1 MFFVLKKINMKKI
14 FLIITLAFTFISCVK
29 KKVDFNP
36 IVNLPDEKI
45 VVLDMDLK
53 GVVNDGIVIPSEN
66 QTEDGMFV
74 FTFNAKAGQYYKI
87 FYQNESYKFDND
99 NPLNNENFYG
109 SWEDVNIGFKKVEE
123 SGLVTDA
130 FRIAGNPRDEKKYYG
145 ADLTKNNFNE
155 KAVNNVINAIRNT
168 PEWFESI
175 KVKAENN
182 GYDVDKQL
190 YLDALWIIND
200 NKNRGDVNNR
210 FKRNP
215 RVGEYS
221 FMLVLCDEQALNDI
235 PDYIK
240 NISLTDENGSY
251 VNPYVYFSNNRIKGV
266 KTIVADKRLKT
277 RAVITPEY
285 GVFLDEMQVKTDD
298 YTIDNSNPKC
308 SDSEEM
314 YSDALY
320 KQFLSHVSQQYTLR
334 NIPLIKDVV
343 SSEDSYTMQ
352 EYEEAKSKYDSSQL
366 QYNYPVVTD
375 CLGSTVKLNDDNS
388 ISLINPG
395 NDNLDDLHKEST
407 GVMTRVGFTYGKYRG
422 KIKFPVMLNEEN
434 IWNGLTYAFWL
445 IYQDEHPWNNRR
457 TSTAGGG
464 YIDKNDDS
472 ENPVRRHDY
481 HYSEIDIEI
490 VKASRYWPKY
500 YYLEEDTRLQE
511 EKPQLNDEIMY
522 CCTNWD
528 LATREPAMFA
538 SGISKIP
545 YKKKE
550 YEAMRWTDLYKALT
564 TKSPI
569 SNDVF
574 KEDYYYYEIEWRP
587 KEIIWRVGPSPDK
600 MVVVGYMND
609 EYTAIPNNQMLCI
622 VTQEYHYSEWWPPI
636 VFEQGLIPYNKND
649 IEGRVYEIVVE

>member
-1 MFFVLKKINMKKI
+1 MMKKI
-14 FLIITLAFTFISCVK
+14 FLIVAFAFAFVSCVNE
-29 KKVDFNP
+29 DAHFNP
-36 IVNLPDEKI
+36 MANFPDEDV

-53 GVVNDGIVIPSEN
+53 GVVNDGIVIPSVN
-66 QTEDGMFV
+66 QTEEGKFV
-74 FTFNAKAGQYYKI
+74 FTFNAEAGQYYKI

-123 SGLVTDA
+123 DGLVTDA
-130 FRIAGNPRDEKKYYG
+130 FRIVGNPRDEKKYYG
-145 ADLTKNNFNE
+145 ADLTKNTFSQ
-155 KAVNNVINAIRNT
+155 KAVDNVVNAIRNT
-168 PEWFESI
+168 PDWLES
-175 KVKAENN
+175 VRQKAVNN
-182 GYDVDKQL
+182 NFTLERQL
-190 YLDALWIIND
+190 YLDAIWIIND
-200 NKNRGDVNNR
+200 NKNKGDVNNR

-221 FMLVLCDEQALNDI
+221 FMLVVCDEKSLNDI

-240 NISLTDENGSY
+240 NISLTDDNGSY
-251 VNPYVYFSNNRIKGV
+251 VNPYAYFSNNKKRNIDV
-266 KTIVADKRLKT
+266 IISPKRLKT

-285 GVFLDEMQVKTDD
+285 GVFLDETLIKTDN
-298 YTIDNSNPKC
+298 YSIDNSNPKS
-308 SDSEEM
+308 SDTEEM
-314 YSDALY
+314 YSNALY
-320 KQFLSHVSQQYTLR
+320 KQFLSDVSKQYTLR

-343 SSEDSYTMQ
+343 SDDDPYTMK
-352 EYEEAKSKYDSSQL
+352 EYEEAKTKYDSASL

-375 CLGSTVKLNDDNS
+375 CLGRTVRLNDDNS

-395 NDNLDDLHKEST
+395 NDDMNNLHKEST

-445 IYQDEHPWNNRR
+445 IYQDNHAWNNRR
-457 TSTAGGG
+457 ATAGG
-464 YIDKNDDS
+464 YIDKNDDT
-472 ENPVRRHDY
+472 ENPTRHSEY

-490 VKASRYWPKY
+490 VKASRYWPQSY
-500 YYLEEDTRLQE
+500 YPAEDSRLQTE
-511 EKPQLNDEIMY
+511 NPQMNNEIMY

-538 SGISKIP
+538 SGINKIP
-545 YKKKE
+545 YMNKE

-587 KEIIWRVGPSPDK
+587 EEIIWRVGPSPDE

-609 EYTAIPNNQMLCI
+609 AYTAIPNNQMLCI

-649 IEGRVYEIVVE
+649 IEGRVYEIVIE

>member
-1 MFFVLKKINMKKI
+1 MMKKI
-14 FLIITLAFTFISCVK
+14 FLIVAFAFAFVSCVNE
-29 KKVDFNP
+29 DAHFNP
-36 IVNLPDEKI
+36 MANFPDEDV

-53 GVVNDGIVIPSEN
+53 GVVNDGIVIPSVN
-66 QTEDGMFV
+66 QTEEGKFV
-74 FTFNAKAGQYYKI
+74 FTFNAEAGQYYKI

-123 SGLVTDA
+123 DGLVTDA
-130 FRIAGNPRDEKKYYG
+130 FRIVGNPRDEKKYYG
-145 ADLTKNNFNE
+145 ADLTKNTFSQ
-155 KAVNNVINAIRNT
+155 KAVDNVVNAIRNT
-168 PEWFESI
+168 PDWLES
-175 KVKAENN
+175 VRQKAVNN
-182 GYDVDKQL
+182 NFTLERQL
-190 YLDALWIIND
+190 YLDAIWIIND
-200 NKNRGDVNNR
+200 NKNKGDVNNR

-221 FMLVLCDEQALNDI
+221 FMLVVCDEKSLNDI

-240 NISLTDENGSY
+240 NISLTDDNGSY
-251 VNPYVYFSNNRIKGV
+251 VNPYAYFSNNKKRNIDV
-266 KTIVADKRLKT
+266 IISPKRLKT

-285 GVFLDEMQVKTDD
+285 GVFLDETLIKTDN
-298 YTIDNSNPKC
+298 YSIDNSNPKC
-308 SDSEEM
+308 SDTEEM
-314 YSDALY
+314 YSNALY
-320 KQFLSHVSQQYTLR
+320 KQFLSDVSKQYTLR

-343 SSEDSYTMQ
+343 SDDDPYTMK
-352 EYEEAKSKYDSSQL
+352 EYEEAKTKYDSSEL
-366 QYNYPVVTD
+366 QYDYPVVTD
-375 CLGSTVKLNDDNS
+375 CLGSTVRLNEDNS

-395 NDNLDDLHKEST
+395 NDDMNNLHKEST

-445 IYQDEHPWNNRR
+445 IYQDNHAWNNRR
-457 TSTAGGG
+457 STAGG
-464 YIDKNDDS
+464 YIDKNDDT
-472 ENPVRRHDY
+472 ENPTRHSEY

-490 VKASRYWPKY
+490 VKASRYWPQSY
-500 YYLEEDTRLQE
+500 YPAEDSRLQTE
-511 EKPQLNDEIMY
+511 NPQMNNEIMY

-538 SGISKIP
+538 SGINKIP
-545 YKKKE
+545 YMNKE

-587 KEIIWRVGPSPDK
+587 KEIIWRVGPSPDE

-609 EYTAIPNNQMLCI
+609 AYTAIPNNQMLCI

-649 IEGRVYEIVVE
+649 IEGRVYEIVIE

>member
-1 MFFVLKKINMKKI
+1 MMKKI
-14 FLIITLAFTFISCVK
+14 FLIVAFAFAFVSCVNE
-29 KKVDFNP
+29 DAHFNP
-36 IVNLPDEKI
+36 MANFPDEDV

-53 GVVNDGIVIPSEN
+53 GVVNDGIVIPSVN
-66 QTEDGMFV
+66 QAEEGKFV
-74 FTFNAKAGQYYKI
+74 FTFNAEAGQYYKI

-109 SWEDVNIGFKKVEE
+109 SWEDINIGFKKVEE
-123 SGLVTDA
+123 DGLVTDV
-130 FRIAGNPRDEKKYYG
+130 FRIVGNPRDEKKYYG
-145 ADLTKNNFNE
+145 ADLTKNTFSQ
-155 KAVNNVINAIRNT
+155 KAVDNVVNAIRNT
-168 PEWFESI
+168 PDWLES
-175 KVKAENN
+175 VRQKAVNN
-182 GYDVDKQL
+182 NFTLERQL
-190 YLDALWIIND
+190 YLDAIWIIND
-200 NKNRGDVNNR
+200 NKNKGDVNNR

-221 FMLVLCDEQALNDI
+221 FMLVVCDEKSLNDI

-240 NISLTDENGSY
+240 NISLTDDNGSY
-251 VNPYVYFSNNRIKGV
+251 VNPYAYFSNNKKRNIDV
-266 KTIVADKRLKT
+266 IISPKRLKT

-285 GVFLDEMQVKTDD
+285 GVFLDETLIKTDN
-298 YTIDNSNPKC
+298 YSIDNSNSKC
-308 SDSEEM
+308 SDTEEM
-314 YSDALY
+314 YSNALY
-320 KQFLSHVSQQYTLR
+320 KQFLSDVSKQYTLR

-343 SSEDSYTMQ
+343 SDDDPYTMK
-352 EYEEAKSKYDSSQL
+352 EYEEAKTKYDSSVL

-375 CLGSTVKLNDDNS
+375 CLGNTVRLNDDNS

-395 NDNLDDLHKEST
+395 NDDMNNLHKEST

-445 IYQDEHPWNNRR
+445 IYQDNHAWNNRR
-457 TSTAGGG
+457 ATAGG
-464 YIDKNDDS
+464 YIDKNDDT
-472 ENPVRRHDY
+472 ENPTRHPEY

-490 VKASRYWPKY
+490 VKASRYWPKSY
-500 YYLEEDTRLQE
+500 YPAEDTRLQTE
-511 EKPQLNDEIMY
+511 NPQMNNEIMY

-538 SGISKIP
+538 SGINKIP
-545 YKKKE
+545 YMNKE

-587 KEIIWRVGPSPDK
+587 KEIIWRVGPSPDE

-609 EYTAIPNNQMLCI
+609 AYTAIPNNQMLCI

-649 IEGRVYEIVVE
+649 IEGRVYEIVIE

>member
-1 MFFVLKKINMKKI
+1 MKKI
-14 FLIITLAFTFISCVK
+14 FLVITLVLAFVSCTK
-29 KKVDFNP
+29 KSVNFNP
-36 IVNLPDEKI
+36 MANFSDEKI
-45 VVLDMDLK
+45 VAIDMDLK
-53 GVVNDGIVIPSEN
+53 GVVNDGIVIPSVN
-66 QTEDGMFV
+66 QSEDGMFT

-87 FYQNESYKFDND
+87 FYQNETYKFDND

-123 SGLVTDA
+123 SGLVTDV
-130 FRIAGNPRDEKKYYG
+130 FRIVGNPRDEKKYYG
-145 ADLTKNNFNE
+145 ADLTKNTFNE
-155 KAVNNVINAIRNT
+155 KSVNNVINAIRNT

-175 KVKAENN
+175 KVKAKNN
-182 GYDVDKQL
+182 GNNVDKQL

-215 RVGEYS
+215 RTGEYS
-221 FMLVLCDEQALNDI
+221 FMLVLCDENALNEI

-240 NISLTDENGSY
+240 NISLADENGSY
-251 VNPYVYFSNNRIKGV
+251 VNPYAYFSKNKIKGV

-285 GVFLDEMQVKTDD
+285 GVFLDEMQIKTDD
-298 YTIDNSNPKC
+298 YTNDNSNPRC

-314 YSDALY
+314 YSNALY

-334 NIPLIKDVV
+334 NIPLVKDVV
-343 SSEDSYTMQ
+343 SDDDAYTME
-352 EYEEAKSKYDSSQL
+352 EYEEAKTKYDSAQL

-395 NDNLDDLHKEST
+395 NDDLNNLHKEST

-445 IYQDEHPWNNRR
+445 IYQDNHAWNNRR
-457 TSTAGGG
+457 ATAGG
-464 YIDKNDDS
+464 YIDKNDDT
-472 ENPVRRHDY
+472 ENPVRHSEY

-490 VKASRYWPKY
+490 VKASRYWPRD
-500 YYLEEDTRLQE
+500 YYLEEDTRMQAE
-511 EKPQLNDEIMY
+511 NPQHNNEIMY

-538 SGISKIP
+538 SGINKIP
-545 YKKKE
+545 YKRKE

-587 KEIIWRVGPSPDK
+587 KEIIWRIGPSPDE

-649 IEGRVYEIVVE
+649 IEGRVYEIVIE

>member
-1 MFFVLKKINMKKI
+1 MKKI
-14 FLIITLAFTFISCVK
+14 FLIVAFAFAFVSCVNE
-29 KKVDFNP
+29 DAHFNP
-36 IVNLPDEKI
+36 MANFPDEDV

-53 GVVNDGIVIPSEN
+53 GVVNDGIVIPSVN
-66 QTEDGMFV
+66 QAEEGKFV
-74 FTFNAKAGQYYKI
+74 FTFNAEAGQYYKI

-123 SGLVTDA
+123 DGLVTDV
-130 FRIAGNPRDEKKYYG
+130 FRIVGNPRDEKKYYG
-145 ADLTKNNFNE
+145 ADLTKNTFSQ
-155 KAVNNVINAIRNT
+155 KAVDNVVNAIRNT
-168 PEWFESI
+168 PDWLES
-175 KVKAENN
+175 VRQKAVNN
-182 GYDVDKQL
+182 NFTLERQL
-190 YLDALWIIND
+190 YLDAIWIIND
-200 NKNRGDVNNR
+200 NKNKGDVNNR

-221 FMLVLCDEQALNDI
+221 FMLVVCDERSLNDI

-240 NISLTDENGSY
+240 NISLTDDNGSY
-251 VNPYVYFSNNRIKGV
+251 VNPYAYFSNNKKRNIDV
-266 KTIVADKRLKT
+266 IISPKRLKT

-285 GVFLDEMQVKTDD
+285 GVFLDETLIKTDN
-298 YTIDNSNPKC
+298 YSIDNSNPKC
-308 SDSEEM
+308 SDTEEM
-314 YSDALY
+314 YSNALY
-320 KQFLSHVSQQYTLR
+320 KQFLSDVSKQYTLR

-343 SSEDSYTMQ
+343 SDDDPYTMK
-352 EYEEAKSKYDSSQL
+352 EYEEAKTKYDSSEL
-366 QYNYPVVTD
+366 QYDYPVVTD
-375 CLGSTVKLNDDNS
+375 CLGSTVRLNEDNS

-395 NDNLDDLHKEST
+395 NDDLENLHKEST

-445 IYQDEHPWNNRR
+445 IYQDNHAWNNRR
-457 TSTAGGG
+457 ATAGG
-464 YIDKNDDS
+464 YIDKNDDT
-472 ENPVRRHDY
+472 ENPTRHSEY

-490 VKASRYWPKY
+490 VKASRYWPQSY
-500 YYLEEDTRLQE
+500 YPAEDSRLQTE
-511 EKPQLNDEIMY
+511 NPQMNNEIMY

-538 SGISKIP
+538 SGINKIP
-545 YKKKE
+545 YMNKE

-587 KEIIWRVGPSPDK
+587 KEIIWRVGPSPDE

-609 EYTAIPNNQMLCI
+609 AYTAIPNNQMLCI

>member
-1 MFFVLKKINMKKI
+1 MMKKI
-14 FLIITLAFTFISCVK
+14 FLIVAFAFAFVSCVNE
-29 KKVDFNP
+29 DAHFNP
-36 IVNLPDEKI
+36 MANFPDEDV

-53 GVVNDGIVIPSEN
+53 GVVNDGIVIPSVN
-66 QTEDGMFV
+66 QTEEGKFV
-74 FTFNAKAGQYYKI
+74 FTFNAEAGQYYKI

-123 SGLVTDA
+123 DGLVTDA
-130 FRIAGNPRDEKKYYG
+130 FRIVGNPRDEKKYYG
-145 ADLTKNNFNE
+145 ADLAKNTFSQ
-155 KAVNNVINAIRNT
+155 KAVDNVVNAIRNT
-168 PEWFESI
+168 PDWLES
-175 KVKAENN
+175 VRQKAVNN
-182 GYDVDKQL
+182 NFTLERQL
-190 YLDALWIIND
+190 YLDAIWIIND
-200 NKNRGDVNNR
+200 NKNKGDVNNR

-221 FMLVLCDEQALNDI
+221 FMLVVCDEKSLNDI

-240 NISLTDENGSY
+240 NISLTDDNGSY
-251 VNPYVYFSNNRIKGV
+251 VNPYAYFSNNKKRNIDV
-266 KTIVADKRLKT
+266 IISPKRLKT

-285 GVFLDEMQVKTDD
+285 GVFLDETLIKTDN
-298 YTIDNSNPKC
+298 YSIDNSNPKC
-308 SDSEEM
+308 SDTEEM
-314 YSDALY
+314 YSNALY
-320 KQFLSHVSQQYTLR
+320 KQFLSDVSKQYTLR

-343 SSEDSYTMQ
+343 SDDDPYTMK
-352 EYEEAKSKYDSSQL
+352 EYEEAKTKYDSSEL
-366 QYNYPVVTD
+366 QYDYPVVTD
-375 CLGSTVKLNDDNS
+375 CLGSTVRLNEDNS

-395 NDNLDDLHKEST
+395 NDDMNNLHKEST

-445 IYQDEHPWNNRR
+445 IYQDNHAWNNRR
-457 TSTAGGG
+457 ATAGG
-464 YIDKNDDS
+464 YIDKNDDT
-472 ENPVRRHDY
+472 ENPTRHSEY

-490 VKASRYWPKY
+490 VKASRYWPQSY
-500 YYLEEDTRLQE
+500 YPAEDSRLQTE
-511 EKPQLNDEIMY
+511 NPQMNNEIMY

-538 SGISKIP
+538 SGINKIP
-545 YKKKE
+545 YMNKE

-587 KEIIWRVGPSPDK
+587 KEIIWRVGPSPDE

-609 EYTAIPNNQMLCI
+609 AYTAIPNNQMLCI

-649 IEGRVYEIVVE
+649 IEGRVYEIVIE

>member
-1 MFFVLKKINMKKI
+1 MMKKI
-14 FLIITLAFTFISCVK
+14 FLIVAFAFAFVSCVNE
-29 KKVDFNP
+29 DAHFNP
-36 IVNLPDEKI
+36 MANFPDEDV

-53 GVVNDGIVIPSEN
+53 GVVNDGIVIPSVN
-66 QTEDGMFV
+66 QTEEGKFV
-74 FTFNAKAGQYYKI
+74 FTFNAEAGQYYKI

-123 SGLVTDA
+123 DGLVTDA
-130 FRIAGNPRDEKKYYG
+130 FRIVGNPRDEKKYYG
-145 ADLTKNNFNE
+145 ADLAKNTFSQ
-155 KAVNNVINAIRNT
+155 KAVDNVVNAIRNT
-168 PEWFESI
+168 PDWLES
-175 KVKAENN
+175 VRQKAVNN
-182 GYDVDKQL
+182 NFTLERQL
-190 YLDALWIIND
+190 YLDAIWIIND
-200 NKNRGDVNNR
+200 NKNKGDVNNR

-221 FMLVLCDEQALNDI
+221 FMLVVCDEKSLNDI

-251 VNPYVYFSNNRIKGV
+251 VNPYVYFSNNKKRNIDV
-266 KTIVADKRLKT
+266 IISQKRLKT

-285 GVFLDEMQVKTDD
+285 GVFLDETLIKTDN
-298 YTIDNSNPKC
+298 YSIDNSNPKC
-308 SDSEEM
+308 SDTEEM
-314 YSDALY
+314 YSNALY
-320 KQFLSHVSQQYTLR
+320 KQFLSDVSKQYTLR

-343 SSEDSYTMQ
+343 SDDDPYTMK
-352 EYEEAKSKYDSSQL
+352 EYEEAKTKYDSSEL
-366 QYNYPVVTD
+366 QYDYPVVTD
-375 CLGSTVKLNDDNS
+375 CLGSTVRLNEDNS

-395 NDNLDDLHKEST
+395 NDDLENLHKEST

-445 IYQDEHPWNNRR
+445 IYQDNHAWNNRR
-457 TSTAGGG
+457 ATAGG
-464 YIDKNDDS
+464 YIDKNDDT
-472 ENPVRRHDY
+472 ENPTRHSEY

-490 VKASRYWPKY
+490 VKASRYWPQSY
-500 YYLEEDTRLQE
+500 YPAEDSRLQTE
-511 EKPQLNDEIMY
+511 NPQMNNEIMY

-538 SGISKIP
+538 SGINKIP
-545 YKKKE
+545 YMNKE

-587 KEIIWRVGPSPDK
+587 EEIIWRVGPSPDE
-600 MVVVGYMND
+600 MVLVGYMND
-609 EYTAIPNNQMLCI
+609 AYTAIPNNQMLCI

-649 IEGRVYEIVVE
+649 IEGRVYEIVIE

>member
-1 MFFVLKKINMKKI
+1 MKKI
-14 FLIITLAFTFISCVK
+14 FLIVAFAFAFVSCVNE
-29 KKVDFNP
+29 DAHFNP
-36 IVNLPDEKI
+36 MANFPDEDV

-53 GVVNDGIVIPSEN
+53 GVVNDGIVIPSVN
-66 QTEDGMFV
+66 QAEEGKFV
-74 FTFNAKAGQYYKI
+74 FTFNAEAGQYYKI

-123 SGLVTDA
+123 DGLVTDV
-130 FRIAGNPRDEKKYYG
+130 FRIVGNPRDEKKYYG
-145 ADLTKNNFNE
+145 ADLTKNTFSQ
-155 KAVNNVINAIRNT
+155 KAVDNVVNAIRNT
-168 PEWFESI
+168 PDWLES
-175 KVKAENN
+175 VRQKAVNN
-182 GYDVDKQL
+182 NFTLERQL
-190 YLDALWIIND
+190 YLDAIWIIND
-200 NKNRGDVNNR
+200 NKNKGDVNNR

-221 FMLVLCDEQALNDI
+221 FMLVVCDERSLNDI

-240 NISLTDENGSY
+240 NISLTDDNGSY
-251 VNPYVYFSNNRIKGV
+251 VNPYAYFSNNKKRNIDV
-266 KTIVADKRLKT
+266 IISPKRLKT

-285 GVFLDEMQVKTDD
+285 GVFLDETLIKTDN
-298 YTIDNSNPKC
+298 YSIDNSNPKC
-308 SDSEEM
+308 SDTEEM
-314 YSDALY
+314 YSNALY
-320 KQFLSHVSQQYTLR
+320 KQFLSDVSKQYTLR

-343 SSEDSYTMQ
+343 SDDDPYTMK
-352 EYEEAKSKYDSSQL
+352 EYEEAKTKYDSSEL
-366 QYNYPVVTD
+366 QYDYPVVTD
-375 CLGSTVKLNDDNS
+375 CLGSTVRLNEDNS

-395 NDNLDDLHKEST
+395 NDDMNNLHKEST

-445 IYQDEHPWNNRR
+445 IYQDNHAWNNRR
-457 TSTAGGG
+457 STAGG
-464 YIDKNDDS
+464 YIDKNDDT
-472 ENPVRRHDY
+472 ENPTRHSEY

-490 VKASRYWPKY
+490 VKASRYWPKSY
-500 YYLEEDTRLQE
+500 YPAEDTRQQTE
-511 EKPQLNDEIMY
+511 NPQMNNEIMY

-538 SGISKIP
+538 SGINKIP
-545 YKKKE
+545 YMNKE
-550 YEAMRWTDLYKALT
+550 YEAMRWTDLFKALT
-564 TKSPI
+564 TKSHI

-587 KEIIWRVGPSPDK
+587 KEIIWRVGPSPDE

-609 EYTAIPNNQMLCI
+609 AYTAIPNNQMLCI

-649 IEGRVYEIVVE
+649 IEGRVYEIVIE

>member
-1 MFFVLKKINMKKI
+1 MKRILI
-14 FLIITLAFTFISCVK
+14 FLICLSLFSCK
-29 KKVDFNP
+29 DDINFNP
-36 IVNLPDEKI
+36 MSNFPDEKI
-45 VVLDMDLK
+45 VALDMDLRN
-53 GVVNDGIVIPSEN
+53 VVNEGIVIPSDSQCDEP
-66 QTEDGMFV
+66 GFA
-74 FTFNAKAGQYYKI
+74 FTFNAKKGQYYKI
-87 FYQNESYKFDND
+87 YYQNESYKFGDND
-99 NPLNNENFYG
+99 SLSNENFYG
-109 SWEDVNIGFKKVEE
+109 SWEDVSVGFKKVEE
-123 SGLVTDA
+123 SGMVTDYL
-130 FRIAGNPRDEKKYYG
+130 RIVGNPRDEKKYYG
-145 ADLTKNNFNE
+145 ADLTKNNFNKE
-155 KAVNNVINAIRNT
+155 SVDNVIRSIKNT
-168 PEWFESI
+168 PEWFAS
-175 KVKAENN
+175 VKEKAINN
-182 GYDVDKQL
+182 GNDLDEQL
-190 YLDALWIIND
+190 YLDAIWIIND

-221 FMLVLCDEQALNDI
+221 FMLVVCDEDALNQI

-240 NISLTDENGSY
+240 NISLTDENGAF
-251 VNPYVYFSNNRIKGV
+251 VNPYSYFSKNKNKNV
-266 KTIVADKRLKT
+266 NVIVSDRRLKT

-285 GVFLDEMQVKTDD
+285 GVFLDETQIKTND
-298 YTIDNSNPKC
+298 YTVDNSNPRC

-314 YSDALY
+314 YSNALY

-343 SSEDSYTMQ
+343 SDDDPYTMK
-352 EYEEAKSKYDSSQL
+352 EYEEARSKYDSAQL
-366 QYNYPVVTD
+366 QYNYPFVTD

-395 NDNLDDLHKEST
+395 NDDLNDLQKEST
-407 GVMTRVGFTYGKYRG
+407 GIMTRVGFTYGKFRG

-464 YIDKNDDS
+464 YVDKNDDS

-490 VKASRYWPKY
+490 VKASRYWPDFY
-500 YYLEEDTRLQE
+500 YTENENIATE
-511 EKPQLNDEIMY
+511 NPMNNNEIMY

-528 LATREPAMFA
+528 LATREPVKFA
-538 SGISKIP
+538 SGINKIP
-545 YKKKE
+545 YKSKT
-550 YEAMRWTDLYKALT
+550 YEAMRWYDLYKALT
-564 TKSPI
+564 IKSPI
-569 SNDVF
+569 SNEFF

-587 KEIIWRVGPSPDK
+587 NEIIWRVGPSEDK
-600 MVVVGYMND
+600 MQLVGYMND

-636 VFEQGLIPYNKND
+636 VFEQGLIPYNKSD

>member
-1 MFFVLKKINMKKI
+1 MKKI
-14 FLIITLAFTFISCVK
+14 FLIVAFAFAFVSCVNE
-29 KKVDFNP
+29 DAHFNP
-36 IVNLPDEKI
+36 MANFPDEDV

-53 GVVNDGIVIPSEN
+53 GVVNDGIVIPSVN
-66 QTEDGMFV
+66 QAEEGKFV
-74 FTFNAKAGQYYKI
+74 FTFNAEAGQYYKI

-123 SGLVTDA
+123 DGLVTDA
-130 FRIAGNPRDEKKYYG
+130 FRIVGNPRDEKKYYG
-145 ADLTKNNFNE
+145 ADLTQNTFSQ
-155 KAVNNVINAIRNT
+155 KAVDNVVNAIRNT
-168 PEWFESI
+168 PDWLES
-175 KVKAENN
+175 VRQKAVNN
-182 GYDVDKQL
+182 NFTLERQL
-190 YLDALWIIND
+190 YLDAIWIIND
-200 NKNRGDVNNR
+200 NKNKGDVNNR

-221 FMLVLCDEQALNDI
+221 FMLVVCDEKSLNDI

-240 NISLTDENGSY
+240 NISLTDDDGSY
-251 VNPYVYFSNNRIKGV
+251 VNPYAYFSNNKKRNIDV
-266 KTIVADKRLKT
+266 IISPKRLKT

-285 GVFLDEMQVKTDD
+285 GVFLDETLIKTDN
-298 YTIDNSNPKC
+298 YSIDNSNPKC
-308 SDSEEM
+308 SDTEEM
-314 YSDALY
+314 YSNALY
-320 KQFLSHVSQQYTLR
+320 KQFLSDVSKQYTLR

-343 SSEDSYTMQ
+343 SDDDPYTMK
-352 EYEEAKSKYDSSQL
+352 EYEEAKTKYDSASL

-375 CLGSTVKLNDDNS
+375 CLGRTVRLNDDNS

-395 NDNLDDLHKEST
+395 NDDMNNLHKEST

-445 IYQDEHPWNNRR
+445 IYQDNHAWNNRR
-457 TSTAGGG
+457 ATAGG
-464 YIDKNDDS
+464 YIDKNDDT
-472 ENPVRRHDY
+472 ENPTRHSEY

-490 VKASRYWPKY
+490 VKASRYWPQSY
-500 YYLEEDTRLQE
+500 YPAEDSRLQTE
-511 EKPQLNDEIMY
+511 NPQMNNEIMY

-538 SGISKIP
+538 SGINKIP
-545 YKKKE
+545 YMNKE

-587 KEIIWRVGPSPDK
+587 KEIIWRVGPSPDE

-609 EYTAIPNNQMLCI
+609 AYTAIPNNQMLCI

-649 IEGRVYEIVVE
+649 IEGRVYEIVIE

>member
-1 MFFVLKKINMKKI
+1 MKKI
-14 FLIITLAFTFISCVK
+14 FLVITLVLAFVSCTK
-29 KKVDFNP
+29 KSVNFNP
-36 IVNLPDEKI
+36 MANFSDEKI
-45 VVLDMDLK
+45 VAIDMDLK
-53 GVVNDGIVIPSEN
+53 GVVNDGIVIPSVN
-66 QTEDGMFV
+66 QSEDGMFT

-87 FYQNESYKFDND
+87 FYQNETYKFDND

-123 SGLVTDA
+123 SGLVTDV
-130 FRIAGNPRDEKKYYG
+130 FRIVGNPRDEKKYYG
-145 ADLTKNNFNE
+145 ADLTKNTFNE
-155 KAVNNVINAIRNT
+155 KSVNNVINAIRNT

-175 KVKAENN
+175 KVKAKNN
-182 GYDVDKQL
+182 GNNVDKQL

-215 RVGEYS
+215 RTGEYS
-221 FMLVLCDEQALNDI
+221 FMLVLCDENALNEI

-240 NISLTDENGSY
+240 NISLADENGSY
-251 VNPYVYFSNNRIKGV
+251 VNPYAYFSKNKIKGV

-285 GVFLDEMQVKTDD
+285 GVFLDEMQIKTDD
-298 YTIDNSNPKC
+298 YTIDNSNPRC

-314 YSDALY
+314 YSNALY

-334 NIPLIKDVV
+334 NIPLVKDVV
-343 SSEDSYTMQ
+343 SDDDAYTME
-352 EYEEAKSKYDSSQL
+352 EYEEAKTKYDSAQL

-395 NDNLDDLHKEST
+395 NDDLNNLHKEST

-445 IYQDEHPWNNRR
+445 IYQDNHAWNNRR
-457 TSTAGGG
+457 ATAGG
-464 YIDKNDDS
+464 YIDKNDDT
-472 ENPVRRHDY
+472 ENPIRHSEY

-490 VKASRYWPKY
+490 VKASRYWPRD
-500 YYLEEDTRLQE
+500 YYLEEDTRMQAE
-511 EKPQLNDEIMY
+511 NPQHNNEIMY

-538 SGISKIP
+538 SGINKIP
-545 YKKKE
+545 YKRKE

-587 KEIIWRVGPSPDK
+587 KEIIWRIGPSPDE

-649 IEGRVYEIVVE
+649 IEGRVYEIVIE

>member
-1 MFFVLKKINMKKI
+1 MKRI
-14 FLIITLAFTFISCVK
+14 LVFLICLSLFSCK
-29 KKVDFNP
+29 DDINFNP
-36 IVNLPDEKI
+36 MSNFPDEKI
-45 VVLDMDLK
+45 VALDMDLRN
-53 GVVNDGIVIPSEN
+53 VVNEGIVIPSDSQCDEP
-66 QTEDGMFV
+66 GFA
-74 FTFNAKAGQYYKI
+74 FTFNAKKGQYYKI
-87 FYQNESYKFDND
+87 YYQNESYKFGDND
-99 NPLNNENFYG
+99 SLSNENFYG
-109 SWEDVNIGFKKVEE
+109 SWEDVNVGFKKVEE
-123 SGLVTDA
+123 SGMVTDYL
-130 FRIAGNPRDEKKYYG
+130 RIVGNPRDEKKYYG
-145 ADLTKNNFNE
+145 ADLTKNNFNKE
-155 KAVNNVINAIRNT
+155 SVDNVIRSIKNT
-168 PEWFESI
+168 PEWFAS
-175 KVKAENN
+175 VKEKAINN
-182 GYDVDKQL
+182 GKDLDEQL
-190 YLDALWIIND
+190 YLDAIWIIND

-221 FMLVLCDEQALNDI
+221 FMLVVCDEDALNQI

-240 NISLTDENGSY
+240 NISLTDENGAF
-251 VNPYVYFSNNRIKGV
+251 VNPYSYFSKNKNKNV
-266 KTIVADKRLKT
+266 NVIVSDKRLKT

-285 GVFLDEMQVKTDD
+285 GVFLDETQIKTND
-298 YTIDNSNPKC
+298 YTVDNSNPKC

-314 YSDALY
+314 YSNALY

-343 SSEDSYTMQ
+343 SDEDPYTMK
-352 EYEEAKSKYDSSQL
+352 EYEEARSKYDSAQL
-366 QYNYPVVTD
+366 QYNYPFVTD

-395 NDNLDDLHKEST
+395 NDDLNDLQKEST
-407 GVMTRVGFTYGKYRG
+407 GIMTRVGFTYGKFRG

-464 YIDKNDDS
+464 YVDKNDDS

-490 VKASRYWPKY
+490 VKASRYWPDFY
-500 YYLEEDTRLQE
+500 YTENENIATE
-511 EKPQLNDEIMY
+511 NPMNNNEIMY

-528 LATREPAMFA
+528 LATREPVKFA
-538 SGISKIP
+538 SGINKIP
-545 YKKKE
+545 YKSNT
-550 YEAMRWTDLYKALT
+550 YEAMRWYDLYKALT
-564 TKSPI
+564 IKSPI
-569 SNDVF
+569 SNEFF

-587 KEIIWRVGPSPDK
+587 NEIIWRVGPSEDK
-600 MVVVGYMND
+600 MQLVGYMND

-636 VFEQGLIPYNKND
+636 VFEQGLIPYNKSD

>member
-1 MFFVLKKINMKKI
+1 MMKKI
-14 FLIITLAFTFISCVK
+14 FLIVAFAFAFVSCVNE
-29 KKVDFNP
+29 DAHFNP
-36 IVNLPDEKI
+36 MANFPDED
-45 VVLDMDLK
+45 VVALDMDLK
-53 GVVNDGIVIPSEN
+53 GVVNDGIVIPSVN
-66 QTEDGMFV
+66 QAEEGKFV
-74 FTFNAKAGQYYKI
+74 FTFNAEAGQYYKI
-87 FYQNESYKFDND
+87 FYQNESYKFDDD

-123 SGLVTDA
+123 DGLVTDA
-130 FRIAGNPRDEKKYYG
+130 FKIVGNPRDEKKYYG
-145 ADLTKNNFNE
+145 ADLTKNTFSQ
-155 KAVNNVINAIRNT
+155 KAVDNVVNAIRNT
-168 PEWFESI
+168 PDWLES
-175 KVKAENN
+175 VRQKAVNN
-182 GYDVDKQL
+182 NFTLERQL
-190 YLDALWIIND
+190 YLDAIWIIND
-200 NKNRGDVNNR
+200 NKNKGDVNNR

-221 FMLVLCDEQALNDI
+221 FMLVVCDEKSLNDI

-240 NISLTDENGSY
+240 NISLTDDNGSY
-251 VNPYVYFSNNRIKGV
+251 VNPYVYFSNNKKRNIDV
-266 KTIVADKRLKT
+266 IISPKRLKT

-285 GVFLDEMQVKTDD
+285 GVFLDETLIKTDN
-298 YTIDNSNPKC
+298 YSIDNSNPKC
-308 SDSEEM
+308 SDTEEM
-314 YSDALY
+314 YSNALY
-320 KQFLSHVSQQYTLR
+320 KQFLSDVSKQYTLR

-343 SSEDSYTMQ
+343 SDDDPYTMK
-352 EYEEAKSKYDSSQL
+352 EYEEAKTKYDSSEL
-366 QYNYPVVTD
+366 QYDYPVVTD
-375 CLGSTVKLNDDNS
+375 CLGSTVRLNEDNS

-395 NDNLDDLHKEST
+395 NDDMNNLHKEST

-445 IYQDEHPWNNRR
+445 IYQDNHAWNNRR
-457 TSTAGGG
+457 ATAGG
-464 YIDKNDDS
+464 YIDKNDDT
-472 ENPVRRHDY
+472 ENPTRHSEY

-490 VKASRYWPKY
+490 VKASRYWPQSY
-500 YYLEEDTRLQE
+500 YPAEDTRQQTE
-511 EKPQLNDEIMY
+511 NPQMNNEIMY

-528 LATREPAMFA
+528 LAAREPAMFA
-538 SGISKIP
+538 SGINKIP
-545 YKKKE
+545 YMNKE

-587 KEIIWRVGPSPDK
+587 KEIIWRVGPSPDE

-609 EYTAIPNNQMLCI
+609 AYTAIPNNQMLCI

-649 IEGRVYEIVVE
+649 IEGRVYEIVIE

>member
-1 MFFVLKKINMKKI
+1 MKKI
-14 FLIITLAFTFISCVK
+14 FLIVAFAFAFVSCVNE
-29 KKVDFNP
+29 DAHFNP
-36 IVNLPDEKI
+36 MANFPDEDV

-53 GVVNDGIVIPSEN
+53 GVVNDGIVIPSVN
-66 QTEDGMFV
+66 QTEEGKFV
-74 FTFNAKAGQYYKI
+74 FTFNAEAGQYYKI

-123 SGLVTDA
+123 DGLVTDA
-130 FRIAGNPRDEKKYYG
+130 FRIVGNPRDEKKYYG
-145 ADLTKNNFNE
+145 ADLTKNTFSQ
-155 KAVNNVINAIRNT
+155 KAVDNVVNAIRNT
-168 PEWFESI
+168 PDWLES
-175 KVKAENN
+175 VRQKAVNN
-182 GYDVDKQL
+182 NFTLERQL
-190 YLDALWIIND
+190 YLDAIWIIND
-200 NKNRGDVNNR
+200 NKNKGDVNNR

-221 FMLVLCDEQALNDI
+221 FMLVVCDEKSLNDI

-240 NISLTDENGSY
+240 NISLTDDNGSY
-251 VNPYVYFSNNRIKGV
+251 VNPYAYFSNNKKRNIDV
-266 KTIVADKRLKT
+266 IISPKRLKT

-285 GVFLDEMQVKTDD
+285 GVFLDETLIKTDN
-298 YTIDNSNPKC
+298 YSIDNSNPKC
-308 SDSEEM
+308 SDTEEM
-314 YSDALY
+314 YSNALY
-320 KQFLSHVSQQYTLR
+320 KQFLSDVSKQYTLR

-343 SSEDSYTMQ
+343 SDDDPYTMK
-352 EYEEAKSKYDSSQL
+352 EYEEAKTKYDSSEL
-366 QYNYPVVTD
+366 QYDYPVVTD
-375 CLGSTVKLNDDNS
+375 CLGSTVRLNEDNS

-395 NDNLDDLHKEST
+395 NDDMNNLHKEST

-445 IYQDEHPWNNRR
+445 IYQDNHAWNNRR
-457 TSTAGGG
+457 ATAGG
-464 YIDKNDDS
+464 YIDKNDDT
-472 ENPVRRHDY
+472 ENPTRHSEY

-490 VKASRYWPKY
+490 VKASRYWPQSY
-500 YYLEEDTRLQE
+500 YPAEDSRLQTE
-511 EKPQLNDEIMY
+511 NPQMNNEIMY

-538 SGISKIP
+538 SGINKIP
-545 YKKKE
+545 YMNKE

-587 KEIIWRVGPSPDK
+587 KEIIWRVGPSPDE

-609 EYTAIPNNQMLCI
+609 AYTAIPNNQMLCI

-649 IEGRVYEIVVE
+649 IEGRVYEIVIE

>member
-1 MFFVLKKINMKKI
+1 MMKKI
-14 FLIITLAFTFISCVK
+14 FLIVAFAFAFVSCVNE
-29 KKVDFNP
+29 DAHFNP
-36 IVNLPDEKI
+36 MANFPDEDV

-53 GVVNDGIVIPSEN
+53 GVVNDGIVIPSVN
-66 QTEDGMFV
+66 QTEEGKFV
-74 FTFNAKAGQYYKI
+74 FTFNAEAGQYYKI

-123 SGLVTDA
+123 DGLVTDA
-130 FRIAGNPRDEKKYYG
+130 FRIVGNPRDEKKYYG
-145 ADLTKNNFNE
+145 ADLTKNTFSQ
-155 KAVNNVINAIRNT
+155 KAVDNVVNAIRNT
-168 PEWFESI
+168 PDWLES
-175 KVKAENN
+175 VRQKAVNN
-182 GYDVDKQL
+182 NFTLERQL
-190 YLDALWIIND
+190 YLDAIWIIND
-200 NKNRGDVNNR
+200 NKNKGDVNNR

-221 FMLVLCDEQALNDI
+221 FMLVVCDERSLNDI

-240 NISLTDENGSY
+240 NISLTDDNGSY
-251 VNPYVYFSNNRIKGV
+251 VNPYAYFSNNKKRNIDV
-266 KTIVADKRLKT
+266 IISPKRLKT

-285 GVFLDEMQVKTDD
+285 GVFLDETLIKTDN
-298 YTIDNSNPKC
+298 YSIDNSNPKC

-314 YSDALY
+314 YSNALY
-320 KQFLSHVSQQYTLR
+320 KQFLSDVSKQYTLR

-343 SSEDSYTMQ
+343 SDDDPYTMK
-352 EYEEAKSKYDSSQL
+352 EYEEAKTKYDSSEL
-366 QYNYPVVTD
+366 QYDYPVVTD
-375 CLGSTVKLNDDNS
+375 CLGSTVRLNEDNS

-395 NDNLDDLHKEST
+395 NDDMNNLHKEST

-445 IYQDEHPWNNRR
+445 IYQDNHAWNNRR
-457 TSTAGGG
+457 ATAGG
-464 YIDKNDDS
+464 YIDKNDDT
-472 ENPVRRHDY
+472 ENPTRHSEY

-490 VKASRYWPKY
+490 VKASRYWPQSY
-500 YYLEEDTRLQE
+500 YPAEDSRLQTE
-511 EKPQLNDEIMY
+511 NPQMNNEIMY

-538 SGISKIP
+538 SGINKIP
-545 YKKKE
+545 YMNKE

-587 KEIIWRVGPSPDK
+587 KEIIWRVGPSPDE

-609 EYTAIPNNQMLCI
+609 AYTAIPNNQMLCI

-649 IEGRVYEIVVE
+649 IEGRVYEIVIE

>member
-1 MFFVLKKINMKKI
+1 MMKKI
-14 FLIITLAFTFISCVK
+14 FLIVAFAFAFVSCVNE
-29 KKVDFNP
+29 DAHFNP
-36 IVNLPDEKI
+36 MANFPDEDV

-53 GVVNDGIVIPSEN
+53 GVVNDGIVIPSVN
-66 QTEDGMFV
+66 QTEEGKFV
-74 FTFNAKAGQYYKI
+74 FTFNAEAGQYYKI

-123 SGLVTDA
+123 DGLVTDA
-130 FRIAGNPRDEKKYYG
+130 FRIVGNPRDEKKYYG
-145 ADLTKNNFNE
+145 ADLTKNTFSQ
-155 KAVNNVINAIRNT
+155 KAVDNVVNAIRNT
-168 PEWFESI
+168 PDWLES
-175 KVKAENN
+175 VRQKAVNN
-182 GYDVDKQL
+182 NFTLERQL
-190 YLDALWIIND
+190 YLDAIWIIND
-200 NKNRGDVNNR
+200 NKNKGDVNNR

-221 FMLVLCDEQALNDI
+221 FMLVVCDEKSLNDI

-240 NISLTDENGSY
+240 NISLTDDNGSY
-251 VNPYVYFSNNRIKGV
+251 VNPYAYFSNNKKRNIDV
-266 KTIVADKRLKT
+266 IISPKRLKT

-285 GVFLDEMQVKTDD
+285 GVFLDETLIKTDN
-298 YTIDNSNPKC
+298 YSIDNSNPKC
-308 SDSEEM
+308 SDTEEM
-314 YSDALY
+314 YSNALY
-320 KQFLSHVSQQYTLR
+320 KQFLSDVSKQYTLR

-343 SSEDSYTMQ
+343 SDDDPYTMK
-352 EYEEAKSKYDSSQL
+352 EYEEAKTKYDSSEL
-366 QYNYPVVTD
+366 QYDYPVVTD
-375 CLGSTVKLNDDNS
+375 CLGSTVRLNEDNS

-395 NDNLDDLHKEST
+395 NDDMNNLNKEST

-445 IYQDEHPWNNRR
+445 IYQDNHAWNNRR
-457 TSTAGGG
+457 ATAGG
-464 YIDKNDDS
+464 YIDKNDDT
-472 ENPVRRHDY
+472 ENPTRHSEY

-490 VKASRYWPKY
+490 VKASRYWPQSY
-500 YYLEEDTRLQE
+500 YPAEDSRLQTE
-511 EKPQLNDEIMY
+511 NPQMNNEIMY

-538 SGISKIP
+538 SGINKIP
-545 YKKKE
+545 YMNKE

-587 KEIIWRVGPSPDK
+587 KEIIWRVGPSPDE

-609 EYTAIPNNQMLCI
+609 AYTAIPNNQMLCI

-649 IEGRVYEIVVE
+649 IEGRVYEIVIE

>member
-1 MFFVLKKINMKKI
+1 MKKI
-14 FLIITLAFTFISCVK
+14 FLVITLVLAFVSCTK
-29 KKVDFNP
+29 KSVNFNP
-36 IVNLPDEKI
+36 MANFSDEKI
-45 VVLDMDLK
+45 VAIDMDLK
-53 GVVNDGIVIPSEN
+53 GVVNDGIVIPSVN
-66 QTEDGMFV
+66 QSEDGMFT

-87 FYQNESYKFDND
+87 FYQNETYKFDND

-123 SGLVTDA
+123 SGLVTDV
-130 FRIAGNPRDEKKYYG
+130 FRIVGNPRDEKKYYG
-145 ADLTKNNFNE
+145 ADLTKNTFNE
-155 KAVNNVINAIRNT
+155 KSVNNVINAIRNT

-175 KVKAENN
+175 KVKAKNN
-182 GYDVDKQL
+182 GNNVDKQL

-215 RVGEYS
+215 RTGEYS
-221 FMLVLCDEQALNDI
+221 FMLVLCDGNALNEI
-235 PDYIK
+235 P
-240 NISLTDENGSY
+240 NY
-251 VNPYVYFSNNRIKGV
+251 VNPYAYFSKNKIKGV

-285 GVFLDEMQVKTDD
+285 GVFLDEMQIKTDD
-298 YTIDNSNPKC
+298 YTIDNSNPRC

-314 YSDALY
+314 YSNALY

-334 NIPLIKDVV
+334 NIPLVKDVV
-343 SSEDSYTMQ
+343 SDEDAYTME
-352 EYEEAKSKYDSSQL
+352 EYEEAKTKYDSAQL

-375 CLGSTVKLNDDNS
+375 CLGSSVKLNDDNS

-395 NDNLDDLHKEST
+395 NDDLNNLHKEST

-445 IYQDEHPWNNRR
+445 IYQDNHAWNNRR
-457 TSTAGGG
+457 ATAGG
-464 YIDKNDDS
+464 YIDKNDDT
-472 ENPVRRHDY
+472 ENPIRHSEY

-490 VKASRYWPKY
+490 VKASRYWPRD
-500 YYLEEDTRLQE
+500 YYLEEDTRMQAE
-511 EKPQLNDEIMY
+511 NPQHNNEIMY

-538 SGISKIP
+538 SGINKIP
-545 YKKKE
+545 YKRKE

-587 KEIIWRVGPSPDK
+587 KEIIWRIGPSPDE

-649 IEGRVYEIVVE
+649 IEGRVYEIVIE

>member
-1 MFFVLKKINMKKI
+1 MMKKI
-14 FLIITLAFTFISCVK
+14 FLIVAFAFAFVSCVNE
-29 KKVDFNP
+29 DAHFNP
-36 IVNLPDEKI
+36 MANFPDEDV

-53 GVVNDGIVIPSEN
+53 GVVNDGIVIPSVN
-66 QTEDGMFV
+66 QAEEGKFV
-74 FTFNAKAGQYYKI
+74 FTFNAEAGQYYKI

-123 SGLVTDA
+123 DGLVTDA
-130 FRIAGNPRDEKKYYG
+130 FRIVGNPRDEKKYYG
-145 ADLTKNNFNE
+145 ADLTKNTFSQ
-155 KAVNNVINAIRNT
+155 KAVDNVVNAIRNT
-168 PEWFESI
+168 PDWLES
-175 KVKAENN
+175 VRQKAVNN
-182 GYDVDKQL
+182 NFTLERQL
-190 YLDALWIIND
+190 YLDAIWIIND
-200 NKNRGDVNNR
+200 NKNKGDVNNR

-221 FMLVLCDEQALNDI
+221 FMLVVCDEKSLNDI

-240 NISLTDENGSY
+240 NISLTDDNGSY
-251 VNPYVYFSNNRIKGV
+251 VNPYAYFSNNKKRNIDV
-266 KTIVADKRLKT
+266 IISPKRLKT

-285 GVFLDEMQVKTDD
+285 GVFLDETLIKTDN
-298 YTIDNSNPKC
+298 YSIDNSNPKC
-308 SDSEEM
+308 SDTEEM
-314 YSDALY
+314 YSNALY
-320 KQFLSHVSQQYTLR
+320 KQFLSDVSKQYTLR

-343 SSEDSYTMQ
+343 SDDDPYTMK
-352 EYEEAKSKYDSSQL
+352 EYEEAKTKYDSSEL
-366 QYNYPVVTD
+366 QYDYPVVTD
-375 CLGSTVKLNDDNS
+375 CLGSTVRLNEDNS

-395 NDNLDDLHKEST
+395 NDDLENLHKEST
-407 GVMTRVGFTYGKYRG
+407 GIMTRVGFTYGKYRG

-445 IYQDEHPWNNRR
+445 IYQDNHAWNNRR
-457 TSTAGGG
+457 ATAGG
-464 YIDKNDDS
+464 YIDKNDDT
-472 ENPVRRHDY
+472 ENPTRHSEY

-490 VKASRYWPKY
+490 VKASRYWPKSY
-500 YYLEEDTRLQE
+500 YPAEDTRQQTE
-511 EKPQLNDEIMY
+511 NPQMNNEIMY

-538 SGISKIP
+538 SGINKIP
-545 YKKKE
+545 YMNKE

-587 KEIIWRVGPSPDK
+587 KEIIWRVGPSPDE

-609 EYTAIPNNQMLCI
+609 AYTAIPNNQMLCI

-649 IEGRVYEIVVE
+649 IEGRVYEIVIE

>member
-1 MFFVLKKINMKKI
+1 MMKKI
-14 FLIITLAFTFISCVK
+14 FLIVAIVFALVSCVNDDI
-29 KKVDFNP
+29 DFNP
-36 IVNLPDEKI
+36 MANFPDDDV

-53 GVVNDGIVIPSEN
+53 GVVNDGIVIPSVN
-66 QTEDGMFV
+66 QAEEGKFV
-74 FTFNAKAGQYYKI
+74 FTFNAEAGQYYKI
-87 FYQNESYKFDND
+87 FYQNESYKFDD
-99 NPLNNENFYG
+99 ENPLNNENFYG
-109 SWEDVNIGFKKVEE
+109 SWEDVEVGFKKVETT
-123 SGLVTDA
+123 GLVTDA
-130 FRIAGNPRDEKKYYG
+130 FRIVGNPRDEKKYYG
-145 ADLTKNNFNE
+145 ADLTKNTFSQ
-155 KAVNNVINAIRNT
+155 KAVDNVVNAIRNT
-168 PEWFESI
+168 PDWLES
-175 KVKAENN
+175 VRQKAVNN
-182 GYDVDKQL
+182 NFTLERQL
-190 YLDALWIIND
+190 YLDAIWIIND
-200 NKNRGDVNNR
+200 NKNKGDVNNR

-221 FMLVLCDEQALNDI
+221 FMLVICDEKSLNDI

-251 VNPYVYFSNNRIKGV
+251 VNPYAYFSNNKKRNIDAV
-266 KTIVADKRLKT
+266 ISPKRLKT

-285 GVFLDEMQVKTDD
+285 GVFLDETVIKTDN
-298 YTIDNSNPKC
+298 YSIDNSNPKC
-308 SDSEEM
+308 SDSEDM
-314 YSDALY
+314 YSNALY
-320 KQFLSHVSQQYTLR
+320 KQFLSDVSKQYTLR
-334 NIPLIKDVV
+334 NIPLVKDVV
-343 SSEDSYTMQ
+343 SDDDPYTMK
-352 EYEEAKSKYDSSQL
+352 EYEEAKTKYDSSDL

-395 NDNLDDLHKEST
+395 NDDLNNLHKEST

-445 IYQDEHPWNNRR
+445 IYQDNHAWNNRR
-457 TSTAGGG
+457 ATTGG
-464 YIDKNDDS
+464 YIDKNDDT
-472 ENPVRRHDY
+472 ENPTRHSEY

-490 VKASRYWPKY
+490 VKASRYWPQS
-500 YYLEEDTRLQE
+500 YYLAEDTRLQTE
-511 EKPQLNDEIMY
+511 DSMNNNEIMY

-528 LATREPAMFA
+528 LATPEPAMFA
-538 SGISKIP
+538 SGINKIP
-545 YKKKE
+545 YMNKE

-587 KEIIWRVGPSPDK
+587 EEIIWRVGPSPDE

-609 EYTAIPNNQMLCI
+609 AYTAIPNNQMLCI

>member
-1 MFFVLKKINMKKI
+1 MMKKI
-14 FLIITLAFTFISCVK
+14 FLIVAFAFAFVSCVNE
-29 KKVDFNP
+29 DARFNP
-36 IVNLPDEKI
+36 MANFPDEDV

-53 GVVNDGIVIPSEN
+53 GVVNDGIVIPSVN
-66 QTEDGMFV
+66 QAEEGKFV
-74 FTFNAKAGQYYKI
+74 FTFNAEAGQYYKI

-123 SGLVTDA
+123 DGLVTDA
-130 FRIAGNPRDEKKYYG
+130 FRIVGNPRDEKKYYG
-145 ADLTKNNFNE
+145 ADLTKNTFSQ
-155 KAVNNVINAIRNT
+155 KAVDNVVNAIRNT
-168 PEWFESI
+168 PDWLES
-175 KVKAENN
+175 VRQKAVNN
-182 GYDVDKQL
+182 NFTLERQL
-190 YLDALWIIND
+190 YLDAIWIIND
-200 NKNRGDVNNR
+200 NKNKGDVNNR

-221 FMLVLCDEQALNDI
+221 FMLVVCDEKSLNDI

-240 NISLTDENGSY
+240 NISLTDDNGSY
-251 VNPYVYFSNNRIKGV
+251 VNPYAYFSNNKKRNIDV
-266 KTIVADKRLKT
+266 IISPKRLKT

-285 GVFLDEMQVKTDD
+285 GVFLDETLIKTDN
-298 YTIDNSNPKC
+298 YSIDNSNPKC
-308 SDSEEM
+308 SDTEEM
-314 YSDALY
+314 YSNALY
-320 KQFLSHVSQQYTLR
+320 KQFLSDVSKQYTLR

-343 SSEDSYTMQ
+343 SDDDPYTMK
-352 EYEEAKSKYDSSQL
+352 EYEEAKTKYDSSEL
-366 QYNYPVVTD
+366 QYDYPVVTD
-375 CLGSTVKLNDDNS
+375 CLGSTVRLNEDNS

-395 NDNLDDLHKEST
+395 NDDMNNLHKEST

-445 IYQDEHPWNNRR
+445 IYQDNHAWNNRR
-457 TSTAGGG
+457 ATAGG
-464 YIDKNDDS
+464 YIDKNDDT
-472 ENPVRRHDY
+472 ENPTRHSEY

-490 VKASRYWPKY
+490 VKASRYWPQSY
-500 YYLEEDTRLQE
+500 YPAEDSRLQTE
-511 EKPQLNDEIMY
+511 NPQMNNEIMY

-538 SGISKIP
+538 SGINKIP
-545 YKKKE
+545 YMNKE
-550 YEAMRWTDLYKALT
+550 YEAMRWTNLYKALT
-564 TKSPI
+564 TKSHI

-587 KEIIWRVGPSPDK
+587 KEIIWRVGPSPDE

-609 EYTAIPNNQMLCI
+609 AYTAIPNNQMLCI

>member
-1 MFFVLKKINMKKI
+1 MKKI
-14 FLIITLAFTFISCVK
+14 FLIVAFAFAFVSCVNE
-29 KKVDFNP
+29 DAHFNP
-36 IVNLPDEKI
+36 MANFPDEDV

-53 GVVNDGIVIPSEN
+53 GVVNDGIVIPSVN
-66 QTEDGMFV
+66 QAEEGKFV
-74 FTFNAKAGQYYKI
+74 FTFNAEAGQYYKI

-123 SGLVTDA
+123 DGLVTDV
-130 FRIAGNPRDEKKYYG
+130 FRIVGNPRDEKKYYG
-145 ADLTKNNFNE
+145 ADLTKNTFSQ
-155 KAVNNVINAIRNT
+155 KAVDNVVNAIRNT
-168 PEWFESI
+168 PDWLES
-175 KVKAENN
+175 VRQKAVNN
-182 GYDVDKQL
+182 NFTLERQL
-190 YLDALWIIND
+190 YLDAIWIIND
-200 NKNRGDVNNR
+200 NKNKGDVNNR

-221 FMLVLCDEQALNDI
+221 FMLVVCDEKSLNDI

-240 NISLTDENGSY
+240 NISLTDDNGSY
-251 VNPYVYFSNNRIKGV
+251 VNPYAYFSNNKKRNIDV
-266 KTIVADKRLKT
+266 IISPKRLKT

-285 GVFLDEMQVKTDD
+285 GVFLDETLIKTDN
-298 YTIDNSNPKC
+298 YSIDNSNPRC
-308 SDSEEM
+308 SDTEEM
-314 YSDALY
+314 YSNALY
-320 KQFLSHVSQQYTLR
+320 KQFLSDVSKQYTLR

-343 SSEDSYTMQ
+343 SDDDPYTMK
-352 EYEEAKSKYDSSQL
+352 EYDEAKTKYDSSEL
-366 QYNYPVVTD
+366 QYDYPVVTD
-375 CLGSTVKLNDDNS
+375 CLGSTVRLNEDNS

-395 NDNLDDLHKEST
+395 NDDMNNLHKEST

-445 IYQDEHPWNNRR
+445 IYQDNHAWNNRR
-457 TSTAGGG
+457 STAGG
-464 YIDKNDDS
+464 YIDKNDDT
-472 ENPVRRHDY
+472 ENPTRHSEY

-490 VKASRYWPKY
+490 VKASRYWPKSY
-500 YYLEEDTRLQE
+500 YPAEDTRQQTE
-511 EKPQLNDEIMY
+511 NPQMNNEIMY

-538 SGISKIP
+538 SGINKIP
-545 YKKKE
+545 YMNKE

-564 TKSPI
+564 TKSHI

-587 KEIIWRVGPSPDK
+587 KEIIWRVGPSPDE

-609 EYTAIPNNQMLCI
+609 AYTAIPNNQMLCI

-649 IEGRVYEIVVE
+649 IEGRVYEIVIE

>member
-1 MFFVLKKINMKKI
+1 MKKI
-14 FLIITLAFTFISCVK
+14 FLIVAFAFAFVSCVNE
-29 KKVDFNP
+29 DAHFNP
-36 IVNLPDEKI
+36 MANFPDEDV

-53 GVVNDGIVIPSEN
+53 GVVNDGIVIPSVN
-66 QTEDGMFV
+66 QAEEGKFV
-74 FTFNAKAGQYYKI
+74 FTFNAEAGQYYKI

-123 SGLVTDA
+123 DGLVTDA
-130 FRIAGNPRDEKKYYG
+130 FRIVGNPRDEKKYYG
-145 ADLTKNNFNE
+145 ADLTQNTFSQ
-155 KAVNNVINAIRNT
+155 KAVDNVVNAIRNT
-168 PEWFESI
+168 PDWLES
-175 KVKAENN
+175 VRQKAVNN
-182 GYDVDKQL
+182 NFTLERQL
-190 YLDALWIIND
+190 YLDAIWIIND
-200 NKNRGDVNNR
+200 NKNKGDVNNR

-221 FMLVLCDEQALNDI
+221 FMLVVCDEKSLNDI

-240 NISLTDENGSY
+240 NISLTDDNGSY
-251 VNPYVYFSNNRIKGV
+251 VNPYAYFSNNKKRNIDV
-266 KTIVADKRLKT
+266 IISPKRLKT

-285 GVFLDEMQVKTDD
+285 GVFLDETLIKTDN
-298 YTIDNSNPKC
+298 YSIDNSNPKC
-308 SDSEEM
+308 SDTEEM
-314 YSDALY
+314 YSNALY
-320 KQFLSHVSQQYTLR
+320 KQFLSDVSKQYTLR

-343 SSEDSYTMQ
+343 SDDDPYTMK
-352 EYEEAKSKYDSSQL
+352 EYEEAKTKYDSSEL
-366 QYNYPVVTD
+366 QYDYPVVTD
-375 CLGSTVKLNDDNS
+375 CLGSTVRLNEDNS

-395 NDNLDDLHKEST
+395 NDDLENLHKEST

-445 IYQDEHPWNNRR
+445 IYQDNHAWNNRR
-457 TSTAGGG
+457 ATAGG
-464 YIDKNDDS
+464 YIDKNDDT
-472 ENPVRRHDY
+472 ENPTRHSEY

-490 VKASRYWPKY
+490 VKASRYWPQSY
-500 YYLEEDTRLQE
+500 YPAEDSRLQTE
-511 EKPQLNDEIMY
+511 NPQMNNEIMY

-538 SGISKIP
+538 SGINKIP
-545 YKKKE
+545 YMNKE

-587 KEIIWRVGPSPDK
+587 KEIIWRVGPSPDE

-609 EYTAIPNNQMLCI
+609 AYTAIPNNQMLCI

-636 VFEQGLIPYNKND
+636 VFEQGLISYNKND
-649 IEGRVYEIVVE
+649 IEGRVYEIVIE

>member
-1 MFFVLKKINMKKI
+1 MKRI
-14 FLIITLAFTFISCVK
+14 LVFLICLSLFSCK
-29 KKVDFNP
+29 DDINFNP
-36 IVNLPDEKI
+36 MSNFPDEKT
-45 VVLDMDLK
+45 VALDMDLRN
-53 GVVNDGIVIPSEN
+53 VVNEGIVIPSDSQCDEP
-66 QTEDGMFV
+66 GFA
-74 FTFNAKAGQYYKI
+74 FTFNAKKGQYYKI
-87 FYQNESYKFDND
+87 YYQNESYKFGDND
-99 NPLNNENFYG
+99 SLSNENFYG
-109 SWEDVNIGFKKVEE
+109 SWEDVSVGFKKVEE
-123 SGLVTDA
+123 SGMVTDYL
-130 FRIAGNPRDEKKYYG
+130 RIVGNPRDEKKYYG
-145 ADLTKNNFNE
+145 ADLTKNNFNKE
-155 KAVNNVINAIRNT
+155 SVDNVIRSIKNT
-168 PEWFESI
+168 PEWFAS
-175 KVKAENN
+175 VKEKAINN
-182 GYDVDKQL
+182 GNDLDEQL
-190 YLDALWIIND
+190 YLDAIWIIND

-221 FMLVLCDEQALNDI
+221 FMLVVCDEDAMNQI
-235 PDYIK
+235 PDYIQ
-240 NISLTDENGSY
+240 NISLTDENGAY
-251 VNPYVYFSNNRIKGV
+251 VNPYSYFSKNKNKEIEV
-266 KTIVADKRLKT
+266 VVSDKRLKT

-285 GVFLDEMQVKTDD
+285 GVFLDETQIKTND
-298 YTIDNSNPKC
+298 YTVDNSNPRC

-314 YSDALY
+314 YSNALY

-343 SSEDSYTMQ
+343 SDEDPYTMK
-352 EYEEAKSKYDSSQL
+352 EYEEARSKYDSAQL
-366 QYNYPVVTD
+366 QYNYPFVTD

-395 NDNLDDLHKEST
+395 NDDLNDLQKEST
-407 GVMTRVGFTYGKYRG
+407 GIMTRVGFTYGKFRG

-490 VKASRYWPKY
+490 VKASRYWPDFY
-500 YYLEEDTRLQE
+500 YTENENIATE
-511 EKPQLNDEIMY
+511 NPMNNNEIMY

-528 LATREPAMFA
+528 LATREPVKFA
-538 SGISKIP
+538 SGINKIP
-545 YKKKE
+545 YKSKT
-550 YEAMRWTDLYKALT
+550 YEAMRWYDLYKALT
-564 TKSPI
+564 IKSPI
-569 SNDVF
+569 SNEFF

-587 KEIIWRVGPSPDK
+587 NEIIWRVGPSEDK
-600 MVVVGYMND
+600 MQLVGYMND

-636 VFEQGLIPYNKND
+636 VFEQGLIPYNKSD
-649 IEGRVYEIVVE
+649 IEGRVYEIVIE